1 VILQDFLAMLDKV
14 CKEVK
19 ERSKIESKEK
29 YQIGHTTLVIIPSNS
44 KIEISS
50 PNLICMSSKR

>member
-1 VILQDFLAMLDKV
+1 MLDKV

-29 YQIGHTTLVIIPSNS
+29 YQIGHVIIPSNS

-50 PNLICMSSKR
+50 PNLIYMSSKR